1 MNRIKDHLRHPN
13 DEKKAITLKEH
24 QDMNAA
30 SLREV
35 QENEAAAL
43 LKDQSEVDGVDVNT
57 QENAALALKG
67 CQLEAACVLKDSHAA
82 HAHHLKKSQKHMDK
96 KMDEKDQ
103 VISWVTG
110 GYSVEG
116 NLKE

>member
-13 DEKKAITLKEH
+13 DEKKAITLKED
-24 QDMNAA
+24 QDIHAA
-30 SLREV
+30 SLREI

-43 LKDQSEVDGVDVNT
+43 LKDQSETDGVDVNI
-57 QENAALALKG
+57 QENAALALKD
-67 CQLEAACVLKDSHAA
+67 CQLEAASVLKDNNAT

-96 KMDEKDQ
+96 KLDEKDQ